1 VSIERRPVYGRAET
15 LSRIRYALP
24 HDSSPTGHV
33 HAPSEAAHD
42 AHGHDHGHHEHDHH
56 RGSGGDDHDHDHD
69 HGHHHH
75 GHGHSHAPASFGA
88 AFAVGIALN
97 GGYVLAEVFYGL
109 WSNSLSL
116 LADAGHNLGD
126 VMSLALAW
134 LASRL
139 VRRAPSERYTYGL
152 RSSSILAALTN
163 AVILLLV
170 TGAIALAAIEK
181 LLRPTPTGGATMMAV
196 AAVGVAVNAFTA
208 LMFASGRKG
217 DVNIRGAFLHMASDA
232 LVALGVV
239 ISGGLI
245 LITHQLWIDPLASL
259 VIGAVIIAGSWSLM
273 RESLDLALH
282 AVPAGVDRAAVFA
295 YLNALPGV
303 SEVHDLHIWGMSTTE
318 TALTAH
324 LVRPAG
330 ALDDTLLQRACAEL
344 RAKFRVHHAT
354 LQIEA
359 GDAHP
364 CDLAPHD
371 VV

>member
-1 VSIERRPVYGRAET
+1 MLVAERSSEEECGGPM
-15 LSRIRYALP
+15 SHS
-24 HDSSPTGHV
+24 HD
-33 HAPSEAAHD
+33 HAPGASDHA
-42 AHGHDHGHHEHDHH
+42 HDHGDH
-56 RGSGGDDHDHDHD
+56 SGD
-69 HGHHHH
+69 HHHH
-75 GHGHSHAPASFGA
+75 GHGHGHSGGGHRRHGHSHAPASFGL

-97 GGYVLAEVFYGL
+97 GGYVAAEAVYGL
-109 WSNSLSL
+109 MANSLSL

-163 AVILLLV
+163 AVVLLLI
-170 TGAIALAAIEK
+170 TGAIALAAVEK
-181 LLRPTPTGGATMMAV
+181 LFHPTAAGGVVMMAV
-196 AAVGVAVNAFTA
+196 AAVGVVVNALTA

-239 ISGGLI
+239 VSGGLI
-245 LITHQLWIDPLASL
+245 LLTGWTWIDPAASL
-259 VIGAVIIAGSWSLM
+259 LIGGIIIAGTWSLM

-282 AVPAGVDRAAVFA
+282 AVPSGVDRAGVMD
-295 YLNALPGV
+295 YLRGLPGV

-324 LVRPAG
+324 LVRPSN
-330 ALDDTLLQRACAEL
+330 ALDDSLLHRACADL
-344 RAKFRVHHAT
+344 KTRFRVHHAT
-354 LQIEA
+354 LQIESGEGA
-359 GDAHP
+359 QP
-364 CDLAPHD
+364 CELAAHD